1 MIKWKSK
8 RSWNDKIQKAHFGDQ
23 MAFIKSF
30 FQQLFKGLFS
40 PVCLAGQQVRG
51 TGERGEH
58 AVPSLNRDL
67 PSC

>member
-1 MIKWKSK
+1 
-8 RSWNDKIQKAHFGDQ
+8 

-30 FQQLFKGLFS
+30 FQQIFKGLFS

-51 TGERGEH
+51 TSERGEH

-67 PSC
+67 PSR